1 MTSSFSPNRNFEEPA
16 NGDYVGTW
24 NTPVNGN
31 FTAIDSCFG
40 AITSVSL
47 SNADV
52 SLTTAQLQCFRLSFV
67 GALTSNVSVSFPA
80 GAGGI
85 FEVSNSTTGNFTV
98 TLNNANGGT
107 SIILPQ
113 RILLQV
119 SCDGTNV
126 VVSANAIPVGTVLT
140 TAASTADP
148 GFLLC
153 YGQALSRTIYA
164 ALYARIGTAYGAG
177 DGSTTFNIP
186 DERGRASFGKDD
198 MGGTPAGRITIA
210 GGNFDGT
217 VLGGSGGQQ
226 SNVVNKAN
234 LANFTLPA
242 TTEFSPSGQSNMT
255 VGQGSWQAG
264 ADPGPNLA
272 GNGTYSIGW
281 GDTTTWKTTVA
292 SGGSSTP
299 LPTLSNALIYNKQIK
314 Y

>member
-186 DERGRASFGKDD
+186 DRRGRASFGKDD
-198 MGGTPAGRITIA
+198 MGGTPAGRITVA

-217 VLGGSGGQQ
+217 VLGASGGQQ

-234 LANFTLPA
+234 LANFNLPA
-242 TTEFSPSGQSNMT
+242 ITTLNSTIAVGAHQSETSGAGET
-255 VGQGSWQAG
+255 VPAG
-264 ADPGPNLA
+264 AFNINS
-272 GNGTYSIGW
+272 GN
-281 GDTTTWKTTVA
+281 TTTWTTVVS

-299 LPTLSNALIYNKQIK
+299 LPTLSNAQIFNVQIK

>member
-40 AITSVSL
+40 SITSVSL
-47 SNADV
+47 SNANV

-67 GALTSNVSVSFPA
+67 GALTANVTVSLPA
-80 GAGGI
+80 NVGGI
-85 FEVSNSTTGNFTV
+85 FEVSNSTTGAYTV

-107 SIILPQ
+107 SVLIPQ
-113 RILLQV
+113 NILLQV

-126 VVSANAIPVGTVLT
+126 SVSANAIPVGTMLD
-140 TAASTADP
+140 TAAASADP

-153 YGQALSRTIYA
+153 YGQPISRIVYA
-164 ALYARIGTAYGAG
+164 ALFARIGTVYGTG

-186 DERGRASFGKDD
+186 DRRGRASFGKDD
-198 MGGTPAGRITIA
+198 MGGSAAGRITVA

-217 VLGGSGGQQ
+217 VLGASGGQQ
-226 SNVVNKAN
+226 GNVVEQAN
-234 LANFTLPA
+234 LAPFNMIGTGTLNLNLA
-242 TTEFSPSGQSNMT
+242 SSG
-255 VGQGSWQAG
+255 G
-264 ADPGPNLA
+264 ASASYSGPNA
-272 GNGTYSIGW
+272 YNSNTNYSLRV
-281 GDTTTWKTTVA
+281 TVP

-299 LPTLSNALIYNKQIK
+299 LPTLSNAQIFNVQIK